1 MLLSEYQAE
10 ALKTADPEAFDLE
23 YLVPMIVGE
32 TGELFGQ
39 MAKAHWHKWDAGKLE
54 DLLVKE
60 AGDIAWGT
68 AILLHVQG
76 VSDAKVPNHK
86 GHVHY
91 PDGAHLG
98 QALINRAADIHLFA
112 TETHMQR
119 YIADEAKL
127 MWRTLERF
135 CESPDYLGVPFDTV
149 LQVNLDKLRSR
160 AERGVLKG
168 AGDLR

>member
-10 ALKTADPEAFDLE
+10 ALKTADDEAFDLE

-39 MAKAHWHKWDAGKLE
+39 RAKAHWHKWDAAKLE
-54 DLLVKE
+54 DLMVKE

-68 AILLHVQG
+68 AILLHVKG
-76 VSDAKVPNHK
+76 ISGINIPNHK
-86 GHVHY
+86 GHIHY
-91 PDGAHLG
+91 PDGNDLS
-98 QALINRAADIHLFA
+98 QALLNRAADIHLFYSQPH
-112 TETHMQR
+112 THR
-119 YIADEAKL
+119 YLADEAQLLWK
-127 MWRTLERF
+127 TLKRY
-135 CESPDYLGVPFDTV
+135 CESPKHLGVDFDTV
-149 LQVNLDKLRSR
+149 LQANLDKLRSR